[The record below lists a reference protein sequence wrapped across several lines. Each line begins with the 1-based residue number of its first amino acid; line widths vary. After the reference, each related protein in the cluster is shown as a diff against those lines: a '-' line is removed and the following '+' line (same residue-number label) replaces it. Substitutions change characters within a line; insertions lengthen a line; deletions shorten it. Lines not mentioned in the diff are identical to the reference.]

1 MIKYNIY
8 EGGNIVTLYDY
19 LLNDFGYNEP
29 FFSSEIE
36 FEKYSKPWIYKEL
49 NKLCVENKILKYEK
63 GVYYIPKQTAIGSS
77 ILNPARVIEKKYIK
91 SREKVFGYYSGQTI
105 LNKIGLSTQMPN
117 ITEIYTNNESAKVRD
132 INVGRQKVRLRRSRT
147 NITEDNAAIL
157 CFLEIMNS
165 LPGSDVG
172 EQEKAILSCYIKEN
186 KIRRKDITAYAP
198 MFPDKAMRTMIES
211 EVIYSVTQ

>member
-1 MIKYNIY
+1 M
-8 EGGNIVTLYDY
+8 TLYDY